1 MGSLVYDSRLS
12 IPMDDRTLLH
22 LQVVILGKLRRREHF
37 GLTATVDGRE
47 VSLWLGPSVA
57 LEFRYADRRRPALSR
72 AWLELLADVAASR
85 DGLVIAPE
93 PVDEPDERSIP
104 RTPRTPPATPV
115 TPVTPARRPA
125 RRPRPAP
132 LPDVA

>member
-12 IPMDDRTLLH
+12 IPVDDRTLAH
-22 LQVVILGKLRRREHF
+22 LQAVVLAKLRRRESF
-37 GLTATVDGRE
+37 GFTATVDGRE

-57 LEFRYADRRRPALSR
+57 LEFAYADRRRPALNR
-72 AWLELLADVAASR
+72 AWLELLAEVASSV

-93 PVDEPDERSIP
+93 PVDQPAARPVRREPAAPIP
-104 RTPRTPPATPV
+104 EPEPN
-115 TPVTPARRPA
+115 RRPHQ
-125 RRPRPAP
+125 PDP

>member
-12 IPMDDRTLLH
+12 IPVDDRTLAH
-22 LQVVILGKLRRREHF
+22 LQVVILAKLRRREHF
-37 GLTATVDGRE
+37 AFTAEVDGRE
-47 VSLWLGPSVA
+47 VGLWLGPAVS
-57 LEFRYADRRRPALSR
+57 LEFRYGDRRRPAMNR

-85 DGLVIAPE
+85 DGLVLAPE
-93 PVDEPDERSIP
+93 PVDGTGERSIP
-104 RTPRTPPATPV
+104 RAPARPTTIPPA
-115 TPVTPARRPA
+115 PARPA